1 MDNSNP
7 QSNVAPSF
15 NPNIEE
21 KNSVVQ
27 TGSGKPGKTL
37 VIILSLIVVL
47 LAGALTASIILL
59 NKEKNKSINPTEL
72 ATAEQERIKEAV
84 GKLIILDD
92 STEPTIA
99 TLVDTEKLKQE
110 NSEFYKNAKNGDKLL
125 IYPDRAILFDEE
137 KNIIVNVAPI
147 LKEPVTNT
155 TTDENTLT
163 IELRNGS
170 KNTENLTDVNG
181 KITELGESYIVSNTT
196 EASNTNYTGTVIY
209 NLGNADP
216 TLLTDLAE
224 KLNAK
229 IETALP
235 EGEAE
240 STAGVVIIVGE

>member
-1 MDNSNP
+1 
-7 QSNVAPSF
+7 
-15 NPNIEE
+15 
-21 KNSVVQ
+21 
-27 TGSGKPGKTL
+27 
-37 VIILSLIVVL
+37 
-47 LAGALTASIILL
+47 
-59 NKEKNKSINPTEL
+59 
-72 ATAEQERIKEAV
+72 
-84 GKLIILDD
+84 
-92 STEPTIA
+92 
-99 TLVDTEKLKQE
+99 
-110 NSEFYKNAKNGDKLL
+110 LL